1 MDQAAR
7 IHGLLGEVFETS
19 LRQQLM
25 TGDFNPAMIGRIVD
39 WIKHNNVTCTEEA
52 DQSLAK
58 IAAAFRRSG
67 ESLEDMLEGM
77 GPTTI

>member
-1 MDQAAR
+1 MWSIATA
-7 IHGLLGEVFETS
+7 
-19 LRQQLM
+19 
-25 TGDFNPAMIGRIVD
+25 
-39 WIKHNNVTCTEEA
+39 EEA